1 MSPPFI
7 LPKVDKEQ
15 KNTGGSFCI
24 CSNRW
29 LSGYLGKG
37 CLKTSNVEFS
47 YLLFL
52 IFSYLM
58 ICGGGKAK

>member
-7 LPKVDKEQ
+7 LSKERKGQ
-15 KNTGGSFCI
+15 KITGDSCCI

-29 LSGYLGKG
+29 LGGYLGKDCVEKG
-37 CLKTSNVEFS
+37 NVELY
-47 YLLFL
+47 YLLFI

-58 ICGGGKAK
+58 ICG